1 MITQLQQLCNAYGE
15 ASTFILKLV
24 SRIRS
29 IVSSHALGFG
39 FGITTSKYPIIE
51 LSEVVEVLLLHR
63 PNHLGCTNWCFL
75 HGPMPLLE
83 KCNLATEIRD

>member
-63 PNHLGCTNWCFL
+63 PNHLVSIEHISTNL
-75 HGPMPLLE
+75 MIVDPLNKGLSP
-83 KCNLATEIRD
+83 KTL